1 MDTLGQRLTENADL
15 SAPFTSEILSLENIL
30 HYSVHATWTGAP
42 VGTLFIDISGEIGQP
57 LNWAQLASVAVSGSG
72 NQIWMDRNAPYK
84 WVRLR
89 YVPTSGTGSMT
100 IHSII
105 KGSR

>member
-1 MDTLGQRLTENADL
+1 MDTLGQRLIENADMTGTLISDTLGL
-15 SAPFTSEILSLENIL
+15 SNIL

-42 VGTLFIDISGEIGQP
+42 NGTLFIDISGELGAP
-57 LNWAQLASVAVSGSG
+57 ENWAQLASVAVSGAG

-89 YVPTSGTGSMT
+89 YVPTGGTGTMT
-100 IHSII
+100 IHSIV